1 MNFTVSEMLSRIN
14 DVDEF
19 DYFSQNYRKLA
30 AAQPEQM
37 KQILYNLPFTAKYR
51 DYLKTVLASKR
62 VTLSVG
68 GAATSLSKKKSYNSE
83 DRPGDRPMKDG
94 VSANIV
100 EQDEEEEK

>member
-1 MNFTVSEMLSRIN
+1 MNFTVTEMLTRIN

-37 KQILYNLPFTAKYR
+37 KQILYNLPFNAKYR

-62 VTLSVG
+62 VTLKVG
-68 GAATSLSKKKSYNSE
+68 GDAAILSKKKSYNAE

-94 VSANIV
+94 V
-100 EQDEEEEK
+100 

>member
-1 MNFTVSEMLSRIN
+1 MLSRIN

-37 KQILYNLPFTAKYR
+37 KQILYNLPFTPKYR

-62 VTLSVG
+62 ITLKVG
-68 GAATSLSKKKSYNSE
+68 GTNSVSKKKSYNEE

-94 VSANIV
+94 V
-100 EQDEEEEK
+100 